1 MEKGFFKII
10 GKTLKILSQ
19 VLFWATL
26 FLSLVLLFYGFFLI
40 AKHDYYTFS
49 EVKEITKTQY
59 FIDLARGLDY
69 KTQPYEGLQ
78 FMKIS
83 PFLAIFSITALP
95 LYALGSIVDILK
107 SQLIIQ
113 QRRAE
118 EELKSN

>member
-1 MEKGFFKII
+1 
-10 GKTLKILSQ
+10 
-19 VLFWATL
+19 
-26 FLSLVLLFYGFFLI
+26 
-40 AKHDYYTFS
+40 
-49 EVKEITKTQY
+49 
-59 FIDLARGLDY
+59 
-69 KTQPYEGLQ
+69 
-78 FMKIS
+78 MKIS